1 MLPFFGATDIARE
14 LKMHIEKVCTGVGL
28 IAEAATD
35 DMLTLA
41 IYNKV
46 RTSYNMNMQGAGSDS
61 SETGLCRMKSEL
73 ECTIK
78 YALIYN
84 RSESPFRFQNDSTG
98 RMDFAP
104 VPILMPFQIPDK
116 EIQTQEIPFTSNN
129 TLHESNTID
138 MHDNDRYT
146 DDS

>member
-1 MLPFFGATDIARE
+1 
-14 LKMHIEKVCTGVGL
+14 
-28 IAEAATD
+28 
-35 DMLTLA
+35 
-41 IYNKV
+41 
-46 RTSYNMNMQGAGSDS
+46 
-61 SETGLCRMKSEL
+61 MKIEL

-84 RSESPFRFQNDSTG
+84 RSESPFRLQNDSTG

-138 MHDNDRYT
+138 MHDNDR
-146 DDS
+146 DSSHP